1 MPAVIRVC
9 VMCAKSFE
17 PDVHHQRAL
26 TCSVACNSKRQD
38 RIKAQRR
45 QALRETRVMLD
56 TPVRQTWKTVQRNC
70 EHCDTPLVFLDYLE
84 SHRKRFCDHRCAMKS
99 YYERNLPIEK
109 IICKGCSVLFLPTAH
124 IQKFCGNLCR
134 GKFFHRKSRQDG
146 NGNLARER
154 DLHECRLC
162 GSNQL
167 LVIHHIDGSGEGESP
182 NHQLDNLVTLC
193 RGCHNSV
200 HRLEYRIVNGVIVVQ
215 SALPRLVGTLPMRFA
230 EETVHEVSP

>member
-1 MPAVIRVC
+1 MSIATRVC
-9 VMCAKSFE
+9 VMCSAQFE

-38 RIKAQRR
+38 RVKAQRR
-45 QALRETRVMLD
+45 QVLRDIRVMLD
-56 TPVRQTWKTVQRNC
+56 TPPKWKTIQRNC
-70 EHCDTPLVFLDYLE
+70 EYCQQALQFRDYLE
-84 SHRKRFCDHRCAMKS
+84 SHRKRFCNHSCATKFIHKNRCPTES
-99 YYERNLPIEK
+99 IF
-109 IICKGCSVLFLPTAH
+109 CKGCQKSFIPKSH
-124 IQKFCGNLCR
+124 IQKFCTKLC
-134 GKFFHRKSRQDG
+134 GSKFSHRNVRQDG

-200 HRLEYRIVNGVIVVQ
+200 HRLDYRIVNGVIVVQ